1 MVALVTGST
10 GGLGKAIA
18 LSLAEAGFDII
29 LHYHKDEV
37 GVLNLASDI
46 RNKYK
51 KTVRMYKADL
61 TKEDEIDKMING
73 IKENYFSLE
82 VLVNNA
88 AVSKDTDLLLKEK
101 NDFLEVLDVNLVAPF
116 LLSKKLS
123 SLLKNGN
130 GTIINI
136 SSNNALGENY
146 PESVDYDAAKTGLI
160 SLTSNLAKYFAPNVR
175 VNCVCPGWIKTK
187 MSESLAD
194 DFEQREKDK
203 ILLNRFALPQE
214 IAEVVT
220 FLASSKASYIN
231 NSIIRVDGGIK

>member
-1 MVALVTGST
+1 MVALITGST

-18 LSLAEAGFDII
+18 FSLAEVGFDLI
-29 LHYHKDEV
+29 LHYHNDEV

-51 KTVRMYKADL
+51 RNVRMYKADL
-61 TKEDEIDKMING
+61 ASEDEIDKMVCD
-73 IKENYFSLE
+73 IKENYFSLD

-88 AVSKDTDLLLKEK
+88 AISKDTDLLLKEK
-101 NDFLEVLDVNLVAPF
+101 EEFLNVLDVNLVAPF

-123 SLLKNGN
+123 SLLIDAS

-146 PESVDYDAAKTGLI
+146 PESIDYDASKIGLI
-160 SLTSNLAKYFAPNVR
+160 SLTSNLAKYFVPTVR

-187 MSESLAD
+187 MSESLD
-194 DFEQREKDK
+194 NDFEQKEKDK
-203 ILLNRFALPQE
+203 ILLNRFATPE
-214 IAEVVT
+214 EVANVVT
-220 FLASSKASYIN
+220 FLASNKASYIN
-231 NSIIRVDGGIK
+231 NAIIRVDGGIR